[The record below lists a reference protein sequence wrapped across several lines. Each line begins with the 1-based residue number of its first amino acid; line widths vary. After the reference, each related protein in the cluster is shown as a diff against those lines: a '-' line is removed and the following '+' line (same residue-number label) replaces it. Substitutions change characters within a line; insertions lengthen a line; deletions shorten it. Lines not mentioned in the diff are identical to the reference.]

1 MLPVAV
7 GAVGMWESGVLFW
20 PDSQARRKA
29 WETRLGFWSFPRFPR
44 RVISTARGL
53 PFFLESELDG
63 PRSPVRPRAGL
74 GTAGGSGTAWA
85 GALAW
90 GRGAPA
96 GAGAARLGAK
106 IPFGSAA
113 IL

>member
-1 MLPVAV
+1 L
-7 GAVGMWESGVLFW
+7 WECGNPAFGFW
-20 PDSQARRKA
+20 PDSQARREA

-63 PRSPVRPRAGL
+63 PRSPGRPRAGL
-74 GTAGGSGTAWA
+74 GTAGGSGTAGA

-90 GRGAPA
+90 GCGALA
-96 GAGAARLGAK
+96 GAGPSRLSGK
-106 IPFGSAA
+106 IAFRLA
-113 IL
+113 